1 MYPEPGRPASAQT
14 EAGAAAR
21 SGASARIYVLACLT
35 LVYTLNIADRFVVST
50 VLEPIRL
57 ELRLTDAQTAF
68 ITGVA
73 LALFYVT
80 LGIPIATL
88 ADRANRRN
96 IVACSLAAWS
106 LMTALCGQARSALQF
121 MLARVGVGIGEAGGT
136 PPSTSMLADHFSPAS
151 RPMVYTVYA
160 LGAPLGAWVGSQLAG
175 GIAEHYGWRAAFSAL
190 GIPGLLVAALVLFT
204 LREPRRGQ
212 LESAGLSA
220 VPHDLAT
227 TVRYLLRHRSALHM
241 IAAGTIAT
249 LWGWGLMWW
258 TPTFLVRSHGMTV
271 GEAGATLGPMHL
283 IAGSLATVVTTVA
296 VGPAVARNPR
306 SVLRFMAVVIAVVTV
321 PSVLVYLSAA
331 RGTAV
336 LLLWTV
342 VPAVYFFIG
351 PLMGLLQNVTPPGMR
366 AQTMA
371 ILVLTANIANLIV
384 APQLVGL
391 ASDWLAPHLGGN
403 AEGLRWSLV
412 VLAPTGFWAAW
423 HFRAAMRTIEADS
436 APLAAP
442 APALAGSAAPGTCDS

>member
-1 MYPEPGRPASAQT
+1 MRARES
-14 EAGAAAR
+14 GAAEAAAA
-21 SGASARIYVLACLT
+21 SGPGSAPWVRIYVLVCLT

-50 VLEPIRL
+50 LLEPIRL

-68 ITGVA
+68 ITGGA

-96 IVACSLAAWS
+96 IVAWSLAAWS
-106 LMTALCGQARSALQF
+106 FITAICGQARSASQF

-136 PPSTSMLADHFSPAS
+136 PPSTSMLADHFMPRS

-175 GIAEHYGWRAAFSAL
+175 TIAERFGWRAAFWSL
-190 GIPGLLVAALVLFT
+190 GIPGVLVAALVLFT
-204 LREPRRGQ
+204 IREPRRGQ
-212 LESAGLSA
+212 LETAA
-220 VPHDLAT
+220 AANAPHDLAG
-227 TVRYLLRHRSALHM
+227 TVRFLLRRQSALHM
-241 IAAGTIAT
+241 IAAGTVAT

-258 TPTFLVRSHGMTV
+258 TPTFLVRSHGMSV

-283 IAGSLATVVTTVA
+283 IAGSLATGITSIA

-306 SVLRFMAVVIAVVTV
+306 SVLRLMSLVIAIVTV
-321 PSVLVYLSAA
+321 PSILVYLTADRVSAV
-331 RGTAV
+331 V
-336 LLLWTV
+336 LLWSV

-384 APQLVGL
+384 APQLMGL
-391 ASDWLAPHLGGN
+391 ASDWLSPRLGGN

-423 HFRAAMRTIEADS
+423 HFWAAMRSIEADQERS
-436 APLAAP
+436 
-442 APALAGSAAPGTCDS
+442 TI